1 MRLLKVPP
9 KEVIA
14 WAMYDFANS
23 TFATIV
29 ATSVFSA
36 YFVGVIAGTLQ
47 SGFAL
52 LLLTLTATVASLIVV
67 CSAPIVGAIAD
78 IYAIK
83 KRILLISTI
92 GCVAC
97 VALLSFAGPG
107 TITYALAL
115 LGLAYV
121 FYGTG
126 ENLIAAFLPEI
137 ASPQA
142 MGRVSAFGWMVGYF
156 GALGLLGICF
166 LYANAAQAGGLP
178 STQYVPNIMLITAA
192 SFAVASAATFLGL
205 NERAKPKLHLAKANV
220 VALAFGQ
227 LRETIKSAE
236 EYRDLFKFLRALFV
250 FSCGT
255 TTVVSLAAVY
265 AQEAMGFQPKD
276 IMLLVA
282 VVNITGAIGSI
293 MFGFI
298 QDRIGSIK
306 TLHVTLMIWIVG
318 TTIAALSTD
327 RAMFWLAA
335 NLIGVAMGA
344 SLSTSRA
351 VVGRFSP
358 ENRCAEFFGLWGL
371 AIKLATAAGPLS
383 FALLT
388 FITND
393 NYRAAIF
400 LTIIYFAAGM
410 WLLRDVNEER
420 GLREAERGI

>member
-1 MRLLKVPP
+1 
-9 KEVIA
+9 
-14 WAMYDFANS
+14 
-23 TFATIV
+23 
-29 ATSVFSA
+29 
-36 YFVGVIAGTLQ
+36 
-47 SGFAL
+47 
-52 LLLTLTATVASLIVV
+52 
-67 CSAPIVGAIAD
+67 
-78 IYAIK
+78 
-83 KRILLISTI
+83 
-92 GCVAC
+92 
-97 VALLSFAGPG
+97 
-107 TITYALAL
+107 
-115 LGLAYV
+115 
-121 FYGTG
+121 
-126 ENLIAAFLPEI
+126 
-137 ASPQA
+137 
-142 MGRVSAFGWMVGYF
+142 
-156 GALGLLGICF
+156 
-166 LYANAAQAGGLP
+166 
-178 STQYVPNIMLITAA
+178 
-192 SFAVASAATFLGL
+192 
-205 NERAKPKLHLAKANV
+205 
-220 VALAFGQ
+220 
-227 LRETIKSAE
+227 
-236 EYRDLFKFLRALFV
+236 
-250 FSCGT
+250 
-255 TTVVSLAAVY
+255 
-265 AQEAMGFQPKD
+265 
-276 IMLLVA
+276 MLLVA

>member
-1 MRLLKVPP
+1 
-9 KEVIA
+9 
-14 WAMYDFANS
+14 
-23 TFATIV
+23 
-29 ATSVFSA
+29 
-36 YFVGVIAGTLQ
+36 
-47 SGFAL
+47 
-52 LLLTLTATVASLIVV
+52 
-67 CSAPIVGAIAD
+67 
-78 IYAIK
+78 
-83 KRILLISTI
+83 
-92 GCVAC
+92 
-97 VALLSFAGPG
+97 LSFAGPG
-107 TITYALAL
+107 KIPYALAF

-156 GALGLLGICF
+156 GALGLLAICF
-166 LYANAAQAGGLP
+166 LYANAAQAAGVP
-178 STQYVPNIMLITAA
+178 ATQYVPNIMLITAA
-192 SFAVASAATFLGL
+192 SFAAASAFTFAGL
-205 NERAKPKLHLAKANV
+205 KERAKPKLHLAKTNLV
-220 VALAFGQ
+220 RLAFGG
-227 LRETIKSAE
+227 LRDTISSVE
-236 EYRDLFKFLRALFV
+236 QYGDLFKFLRALFV

-255 TTVVSLAAVY
+255 TTVVALAAVY

-282 VVNITGAIGSI
+282 VVNITGAIGAI
-293 MFGFI
+293 VFGFI

-306 TLHVTLMIWIVG
+306 TLHITLIVWIVG
-318 TTIAALSTD
+318 TAIAALSTD

-335 NLIGVAMGA
+335 NLIGMAMGA

-358 ENRCAEFFGLWGL
+358 EHRCAEFFGLWGL

-393 NYRAAIF
+393 NFRAAIS
-400 LTIIYFAAGM
+400 LTIIYFAAGI

-420 GLREAERGI
+420 GIRKAEREI